1 MEALVLVGGFA
12 CVWMLGLWATDRLD
26 RFFADGGFLPDPGG
40 DCPPAQ
46 TPPSSPPS
54 AGAPHSTGSGTRGRQ
69 T

>member
-12 CVWMLGLWATDRLD
+12 CVWVFGLWVMDRLD
-26 RFFADGGFLPDPGG
+26 RFLAGGGFLPDPEEG
-40 DCPPAQ
+40 CPPAQ
-46 TPPSSPPS
+46 TPPSPPHP